1 MTTETETTTPSAAQ
15 VPRCPMSE
23 SAAAEPI
30 RRVATPTGD
39 PAWQVCGYHL
49 VKDLFTDARLGRA
62 HPTPATAPRSSYSV
76 FFGSPLGNFETE
88 PEDNAR
94 MRQLLNPFFSPRRMR
109 ELRPRVEKF
118 TSRLLDDMAA
128 AGGPADLHAA
138 LAVPL
143 PLLVITE
150 LIGVPYSDRE
160 MVREWTAALFDK
172 YDAAKSAQAGAE
184 WFAYSKSLVEQQR
197 RTPGG
202 TGVLPSLCEVEGL
215 SDDVIAT
222 LTLSLLLAGHETS
235 VVEIGLGALALLQ
248 NPEQWE
254 LLVSRPELVPDT
266 VDELLRLHKSTGFA
280 RYARTDFE
288 VEGVPI
294 AKGEL
299 LLLDVDSANHDPTVF
314 TDPRSLNITRGEAQ
328 HLGFGYG
335 PRYCLG
341 APLARVELEVVFEQ
355 LIARFPN
362 LHLAVDPAELNFRT
376 DVATNG
382 VTELPVAW

>member
-1 MTTETETTTPSAAQ
+1 MTTETETTAPATDMTSG
-15 VPRCPMSE
+15 CPMSG
-23 SAAAEPI
+23 SAGPI
-30 RRVATPTGD
+30 KKVATPTGD

-76 FFGSPLGNFETE
+76 FFGSPLGNFDTE

-118 TSRLLDDMAA
+118 TSRLLDEMAA
-128 AGGPADLHAA
+128 SGGTADLHAA

-150 LIGVPYSDRE
+150 LIGVPYEDRD

-172 YDAAKSAQAGAE
+172 YDAAKSARAGAE
-184 WFAYSKSLVEQQR
+184 WFAYSKSLVERQR
-197 RTPGG
+197 REPGG
-202 TGVLPSLCEVEGL
+202 TGVLPSLCEVDGI

-235 VVEIGLGALALLQ
+235 VVEIGLGVLALLQ
-248 NPEQWE
+248 HPDQWN
-254 LLVSRPELVPDT
+254 LLVSRPDLVPAT

-288 VEGVPI
+288 VEGVSI
-294 AKGEL
+294 TKGEL
-299 LLLDVDSANHDPTVF
+299 LLLDVDSANHDPEVF
-314 TDPRSLNITRGEAQ
+314 TDPRSLNITRDEAQ

-355 LIARFPN
+355 LVSRFPN
-362 LHLAVDPAELNFRT
+362 LHLAVDVAELNFRT